1 MQKQRVIYVMFSS
14 TPSKI
19 GKMIR
24 TLTKHPYNHVSLC
37 LNADEMTVY
46 SFARIYKNHPFY
58 GGFVKESTSRF
69 LVDNHSTQVKL
80 CAIPVSEEQYMHLT
94 NVVRQMEEDAH
105 QYTYNH
111 LSIIAGIFKK
121 KVQVKNA
128 YTCVEFT
135 AKLLTKSKA
144 LPQIDTETF
153 YDIEMLEQKLSRY
166 VVYEGFFEDLRF
178 KWNNRGDTFD
188 ANQSY
193 YTGMYLAFSA
203 NAKLVYSFIRST

>member
-1 MQKQRVIYVMFSS
+1 MQKERFIYVMFSS

-19 GKMIR
+19 GKVIR

-37 LNADEMTVY
+37 LNTDEMTVY

-69 LVDNHSTQVKL
+69 LMDNHRTQVKL
-80 CAIPVSEEQYMHLT
+80 CAIPVTEERYAYLT
-94 NVVRQMEEDAH
+94 EVVAEMEQQSH

-121 KVQVKNA
+121 KVHVKNA

-135 AKLLTKSKA
+135 TQLLKKSRA
-144 LPQIDTETF
+144 LPQIDLHAF
-153 YDIEMLEQKLSRY
+153 YDIEMLEQKLDRY
-166 VVYEGFFEDLRF
+166 TVYEGPFEQLHF
-178 KWNNRGDTFD
+178 KWNNKGDHFE
-188 ANQSY
+188 ASKSY
-193 YTGMYLAFSA
+193 YSGMYLAFSA
-203 NAKLVYSFIRST
+203 NAKLVYSFIRS